1 MVPLKKSTRQ
11 SILAL
16 LWCAASMLAVQ
27 ALPADAPPDA
37 PPDRVAGVAHPALWP
52 RSHSVGLLD
61 AATESQVSDLMSR
74 MSPEEKLGQII
85 QADIGH
91 ITPEELRRYP
101 LGAVI
106 SRTVNRST
114 PGGARHSRQAAAARS

>member
-16 LWCAASMLAVQ
+16 LWCAASMLA
-27 ALPADAPPDA
+27 
-37 PPDRVAGVAHPALWP
+37 
-52 RSHSVGLLD
+52 VGLLD